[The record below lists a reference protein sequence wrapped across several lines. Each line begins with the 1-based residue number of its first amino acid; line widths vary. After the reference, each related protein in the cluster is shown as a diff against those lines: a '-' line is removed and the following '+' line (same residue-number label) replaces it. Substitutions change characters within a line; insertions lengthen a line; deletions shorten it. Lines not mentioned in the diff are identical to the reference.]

1 MMNGS
6 RVMEGFVPDIDAT
19 VITKVLDA
27 GGRIIGK
34 TNCEHLC
41 FGGTSWT
48 NDTGPALNPHDK
60 TRVSG
65 GSSSGCAVAVC
76 NGEVDVAIGADQG
89 GSIRIPASWCGIVGL
104 KPTWGLVPYTGAVA
118 MEITVDHLGP
128 MARNVY
134 DCALFLEVMACY
146 DNGLDPRQPRDLQV
160 PKYTEYL
167 KPTLWL
173 RFLDDV
179 FMIWDHSLDEL
190 NSFVK
195 ALNELHSSI
204 KFTYEISTKHVSFL
218 DVDLTKDTSNNICTN
233 VHVKN
238 TNIHQYLLYSSN
250 HPKTCKDGIP
260 YSQAK
265 RYRRIISDDNQFAKS
280 LDTLRE
286 FFKSRNYPDSVID
299 AAFNKM
305 HNVTQDEALKY
316 NNNSDQVDIVPFV
329 TEYNPSL
336 PNIASIIHKYWDL
349 FKLSPNV
356 SVQQLHSS
364 RPVLAYKR
372 GKNLKDFLVK
382 SRYSA
387 MPPTPISARS
397 SKCYRPRCTHC
408 SKIVETDEFVS
419 SSNSSILLSEGFTGC
434 DDDVQAV
441 VRGAAETLGKVG
453 AIVEDVSIPL
463 HTHGIAIWQP
473 IITDGAYR
481 CMFTGNGVGHHY
493 KGYYAESMMTK
504 LSQGYKMDAR
514 HFSEPVKSA
523 VLFAEYIEKNY
534 GNRFYGRAQ
543 NLNMKLTQAY
553 DDALSTY
560 DVIVMPTLPF
570 TAPLL
575 PTSKSSITERLENA
589 FGMFKNTAPFDSTGH
604 PAITVNAGKSNGL
617 PVGIMIIGKRFEDV
631 KVLQSA
637 YALEKLQDQN

>member
-1 MMNGS
+1 MGTAMGS
-6 RVMEGFVPDIDAT
+6 PFAPTYASLFM
-19 VITKVLDA
+19 
-27 GGRIIGK
+27 GK
-34 TNCEHLC
+34 LEQ
-41 FGGTSWT
+41 
-48 NDTGPALNPHDK
+48 D
-60 TRVSG
+60 
-65 GSSSGCAVAVC
+65 
-76 NGEVDVAIGADQG
+76 
-89 GSIRIPASWCGIVGL
+89 
-104 KPTWGLVPYTGAVA
+104 
-118 MEITVDHLGP
+118 
-128 MARNVY
+128 
-134 DCALFLEVMACY
+134 FL
-146 DNGLDPRQPRDLQV
+146 QSQQ
-160 PKYTEYL
+160 L

-372 GKNLKDFLVK
+372 DKNLKDFLVK

-408 SKIVETDEFVS
+408 SKIVETDEFCETMDS
-419 SSNSSILLSEGFTGC
+419 TKEPSTTGG
-434 DDDVQAV
+434 
-441 VRGAAETLGKVG
+441 RTL
-453 AIVEDVSIPL
+453 
-463 HTHGIAIWQP
+463 T
-473 IITDGAYR
+473 
-481 CMFTGNGVGHHY
+481 
-493 KGYYAESMMTK
+493 
-504 LSQGYKMDAR
+504 
-514 HFSEPVKSA
+514 A
-523 VLFAEYIEKNY
+523 VLLYVEQGPEI
-534 GNRFYGRAQ
+534 
-543 NLNMKLTQAY
+543 
-553 DDALSTY
+553 STLK
-560 DVIVMPTLPF
+560 DWSCARKIKSV
-570 TAPLL
+570 LL
-575 PTSKSSITERLENA
+575 
-589 FGMFKNTAPFDSTGH
+589 
-604 PAITVNAGKSNGL
+604 
-617 PVGIMIIGKRFEDV
+617 
-631 KVLQSA
+631 
-637 YALEKLQDQN
+637 